1 MVLIVPLLRQVK
13 GVAIAADDLLPVQS
27 RMARAALGWSVDQL
41 AAAAGVD
48 RKTILR
54 FEQGSTTPRAGNLD
68 LIRKA
73 LEAAGV
79 RFAEP
84 AGVFAPASDA

>member
-1 MVLIVPLLRQVK
+1 VVLLVSLLRLVK
-13 GVAIAADDLLPVQS
+13 GVVIAADDLLPVQC

-54 FEQGSTTPRAGNLD
+54 FEQRSTVPRAANVAAM
-68 LIRKA
+68 RQA
-73 LEAAGV
+73 LEQAGV

-84 AGVFAPASDA
+84 AGVFAPASSG